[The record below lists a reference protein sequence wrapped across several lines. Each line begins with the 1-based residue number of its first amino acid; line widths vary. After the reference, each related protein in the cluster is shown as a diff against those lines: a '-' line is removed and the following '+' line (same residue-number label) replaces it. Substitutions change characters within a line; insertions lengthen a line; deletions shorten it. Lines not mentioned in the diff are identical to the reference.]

1 MQFSIYFLTIFWE
14 IFLEMVDMATDMQP
28 KELGI
33 KYLFLCEN
41 KESQKVSS
49 TSKTMRAKLGLVVTE
64 KCY

>member
-1 MQFSIYFLTIFWE
+1 
-14 IFLEMVDMATDMQP
+14 MATDMQP

-49 TSKTMRAKLGLVVTE
+49 TSKTACQTWVGGYRKMLLTSM
-64 KCY
+64 YHSSPF

>member
-1 MQFSIYFLTIFWE
+1 
-14 IFLEMVDMATDMQP
+14 MATDLQP